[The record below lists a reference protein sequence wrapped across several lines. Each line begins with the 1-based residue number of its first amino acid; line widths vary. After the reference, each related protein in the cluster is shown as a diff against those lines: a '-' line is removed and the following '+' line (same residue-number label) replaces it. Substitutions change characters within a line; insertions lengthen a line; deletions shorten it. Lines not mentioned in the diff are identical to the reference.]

1 MTSLSVNKL
10 GHQKLGV
17 VGGGGEGAKS
27 LFYFAKSPIVVT
39 FPKNLIL
46 EKVHRNS
53 HQKCSEKKIVLKN
66 FAIFSGKHL
75 CWSLFLTKLQAYRCF
90 PVNIAKFLRLLLLGD
105 QFNVWRISY
114 GESRKA

>member
-75 CWSLFLTKLQAYRCF
+75 CWSLFLIKLQ
-90 PVNIAKFLRLLLLGD
+90 V
-105 QFNVWRISY
+105 
-114 GESRKA
+114 